1 MGDLEALLEAAKKG
15 QLETA
20 QQVLQSNPGVA
31 NQKDES
37 GATALHY
44 AAIHG
49 HRAVVR
55 LLVDAG
61 ANINCADDQFGA
73 SPAGWA
79 IEYLREMGGFLEIEL
94 DDFAFAIRSGDL
106 HWVERFLKRFPSL
119 RNGSDAEGHSF
130 RELARMSGN
139 AKIAALFEE

>member
-1 MGDLEALLEAAKKG
+1 MSDLDTLIDAAKKG
-15 QLETA
+15 QVETA
-20 QQVLQSNPGVA
+20 QQVLQSSPGVA

-55 LLVDAG
+55 LLVESG
-61 ANINCADDQFGA
+61 ADINCADDQFGA

-79 IEYLREMGGFLEIEL
+79 IEYLREMGGFLAIEL

-119 RNGSDAEGHSF
+119 RNGSDQQGTSF
-130 RELARMSGN
+130 RELAGVSGN
-139 AKIAALFEE
+139 AKIAALFEG